1 MDHRAS
7 VHRHGD
13 IMSALVVLLVTAVAM
28 LGLIAGIFAFDPR
41 PHRLL
46 LREVIT
52 EGRWQRGTP

>member
-28 LGLIAGIFAFDPR
+28 LGLIAGYLPS
-41 PHRLL
+41 
-46 LREVIT
+46 
-52 EGRWQRGTP
+52 TPGHTDFFSAR